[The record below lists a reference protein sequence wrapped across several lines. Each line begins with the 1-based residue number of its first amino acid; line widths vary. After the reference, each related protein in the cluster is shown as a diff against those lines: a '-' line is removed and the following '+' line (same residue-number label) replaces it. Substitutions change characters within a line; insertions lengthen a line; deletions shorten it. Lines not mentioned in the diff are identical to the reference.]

1 MRAVLIGVTG
11 LIGNYLLE
19 ELLADDHF
27 DQVRVLVRRPF
38 EFTDPKLEKVLVDFN
53 DGDSVLVALNDCD
66 AAFCTI
72 GTTQAKVKGDK
83 AAYRKVDYD
92 IPVNLARFC
101 KMTGCEKFILVS
113 AVGANAK
120 SSNFYLRLKGEVED
134 AIKTQGLNTVHIM
147 RPSMLLGDRKEKRT
161 GEQIAKAVMKTFSF
175 LVPSKYKA
183 IHGRDVAKAMVSA
196 AKDKRSGCFIYEYA
210 ALKNVSK

>member
-27 DQVRVLVRRPF
+27 DHVRVLVRRPYAL
-38 EFTDPKLEKVLVDFN
+38 THPKLEKVLVDFN
-53 DGDSVLVALNDCD
+53 DGDSILVALNDCEV
-66 AAFCTI
+66 AFCTV

-83 AAYRKVDYD
+83 TAYRKVDYD

-113 AVGANAK
+113 AVGANEK
-120 SSNFYLRLKGEVED
+120 SGNFYLQLKGEVET
-134 AIKTQGLNTVHIM
+134 AVKAQGLTSVHIM
-147 RPSMLLGDRKEKRT
+147 RPSMLLGDRKENRT
-161 GEQIAKAVMKTFSF
+161 GEKIAKAIMQTFSF

-183 IHGRDVAKAMVSA
+183 IHGRDVAKAMVRA
-196 AKDKRSGCFIYEYA
+196 AKYEKNGYFIYEY
-210 ALKNVSK
+210 KNMKQLL